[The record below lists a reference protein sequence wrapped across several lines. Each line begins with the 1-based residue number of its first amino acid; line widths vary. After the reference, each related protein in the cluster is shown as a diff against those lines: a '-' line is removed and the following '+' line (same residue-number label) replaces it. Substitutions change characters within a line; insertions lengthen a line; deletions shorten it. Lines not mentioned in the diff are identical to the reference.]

1 MDNAVSSRFDLNGD
15 GAVDLKDLAYAAKVA
30 GVTVSAAA
38 TAVGVTAA
46 VSAAAGA
53 ALVSTQAASFGA
65 GIAAAGGA
73 IVGTAAGFSAGTTT
87 FGLISVTQIGSALLI
102 ETIAFKSVST
112 AAVAAWASTTTVV
125 AATTEIASGYIAG
138 LPIVK
143 SAALASLKASGE
155 VVVIG
160 GIPFGVNTAIV
171 AGIVTAVVVGAMVFY
186 LLTDTGHNKL
196 LGSRI
201 DLNEGLTP

>member
-38 TAVGVTAA
+38 AAVGVTAA
-46 VSAAAGA
+46 ASAAAGA
-53 ALVSTQAASFGA
+53 ALVSTKAASLGA

-73 IVGTAAGFSAGTTT
+73 VVGTAAGFSAGTTS
-87 FGLISVTQIGSALLI
+87 FGLISVTEIGSALLI

-112 AAVAAWASTTTVV
+112 AAVSAWASTTTAV
-125 AATTEIASGYIAG
+125 AATAEVASGYIAG

-155 VVVIG
+155 VVMIG

-171 AGIVTAVVVGAMVFY
+171 AGIVTAVVVGAVVFY
-186 LLTDTGHNKL
+186 LLTDEGQQKL
-196 LGSRI
+196 LKG
-201 DLNEGLTP
+201 ELTA